1 MSLLSERV
9 QPTGV
14 GTYGA
19 EVARALGP
27 LLEPDERLV
36 VVRHR
41 DFPACGGH
49 PAVEEHTFAFP
60 AARTATRRLAEQTLL
75 PAVALRT
82 GARLVHT
89 LNYVVPEAWRG
100 PSVLT
105 LCDDRVFVERAA
117 RGVLDRAIAA
127 ALFRRSVR
135 RATRLTAISTFAAAR
150 CARTFGVA
158 PADLAIAPP
167 GVDLPTFARVDEQS
181 RADIR
186 ARLGLG
192 DRPVVLF
199 VGEVEPHKNVPRLVD
214 AFARVAARD
223 PAALLVLAGGRGS
236 GLAEVRARVHAHGL
250 HERVRWPPYL
260 ARADLAAL
268 IASATALALVSLDEG
283 FGMPVVEAFAA
294 GTPVLASTGGALPE
308 TAGDAAVLVDPTD
321 TAAIAAG
328 LERLLIEPAL
338 RGDLSRRGRA
348 RAAEFTWVR
357 AARILLQVYRE
368 AATGVHV
375 ADAGHAS

>member
-14 GTYGA
+14 GTYGL

-27 LLEPDERLV
+27 LLAPDERLV

-49 PAVEEHTFAFP
+49 PAVDERALVFP
-60 AARTATRRLAEQTLL
+60 AARTAARRLAEQTLL
-75 PAVALRT
+75 PAVALR
-82 GARLVHT
+82 ARAQLVHT
-89 LNYVVPEAWRG
+89 LNYVVPAAWRG

-117 RGVLDRAIAA
+117 RGVVDRAIAA

-135 RATRLTAISTFAAAR
+135 RATRLTAISTFGALR

-158 PADLAIAPP
+158 PSALTIAPP
-167 GVDLPTFARVDEQS
+167 GVDLPRFANVDD
-181 RADIR
+181 RARAAIR
-186 ARLGLG
+186 ARLGLA

-214 AFARVAARD
+214 AFAAVAARD
-223 PAALLVLAGGRGS
+223 PAPLLVLAGGRGS
-236 GLAEVRARVHAHGL
+236 GLDEARGRVRARGL
-250 HERVRWPPYL
+250 DERVRWPPYL

-268 IASATALALVSLDEG
+268 VASATALALVSLDEG

-308 TAGDAAVLVDPTD
+308 TAGGAALCVEPTD
-321 TAAIAAG
+321 VPALAAA
-328 LERLLIEPAL
+328 LERLLGDPAL
-338 RGDLSRRGRA
+338 REDLVRRGRA
-348 RAAEFTWVR
+348 RAAEFTWTR
-357 AARILLQVYRE
+357 AAQVLLGVYRE
-368 AATGVHV
+368 AADV
-375 ADAGHAS
+375 AR